1 MPLLAAGTGLD
12 VTVRLYA
19 EQLSQAFGKPV
30 VVENKPGGAGLAGVA
45 ALKAAAADGYTM
57 IVATSAVMAI
67 RPTLLK
73 VVPYD
78 PLNDFIPI
86 ALYVK
91 SPFILVVNPALP
103 IHSVPELIKY
113 VKERPGQLSY
123 SSSGVGGAP
132 HLSAEYMKQR
142 FDIDLAHVPYRNSP
156 QSIADVAAGHVAMAF
171 AEAGASLPLI
181 RDGKLRALAVTSST
195 RLATVPD
202 LPPFGEAVGY
212 AGFRGGVL
220 ARAAGA
226 GRHAAGCG
234 RQAARRNEAHHGSP
248 RHEEEGRR
256 HRADPPGYCLGGG
269 EHAVTSRPK
278 ARSGAASSAS
288 SDWKPRNKPLTA
300 DLDRRH
306 SALLGTHR
314 NAMAKPQPAD
324 KTNALSR
331 GSISSRRSSR
341 MLLRFRASFA
351 MRSRRP
357 MSQRC
362 CCG

>member
-1 MPLLAAGTGLD
+1 MPDMLKRASFALAFATLALHAPVRAETFPIRSINIMPLLAAGTGLD

-45 ALKAAAADGYTM
+45 ALKAAPADGYTM

-73 VVPYD
+73 TVPYD
-78 PLNDFIPI
+78 ALKDFVPI

-103 IHSVPELIKY
+103 IRSVPELIKY

-156 QSIADVAAGHVAMAF
+156 QSITDVAAGHVAMAF
-171 AEAGASLPLI
+171 AEAGASLALI

-195 RLATVPD
+195 RLPTVSE
-202 LPPFGEAVGY
+202 LPPFGEAVGAPDFEAVSWHVLLAP
-212 AGFRGGVL
+212 AGTPQDVVDKLHAEMKRIMEAPEMKKKVADIGLIPLDIASVEQS
-220 ARAAGA
+220 RAYIKAEGEKW
-226 GRHAAGCG
+226 GSLVRKLGL
-234 RQAARRNEAHHGSP
+234 EA
-248 RHEEEGRR
+248 
-256 HRADPPGYCLGGG
+256 
-269 EHAVTSRPK
+269 
-278 ARSGAASSAS
+278 
-288 SDWKPRNKPLTA
+288 
-300 DLDRRH
+300 
-306 SALLGTHR
+306 
-314 NAMAKPQPAD
+314 
-324 KTNALSR
+324 
-331 GSISSRRSSR
+331 
-341 MLLRFRASFA
+341 
-351 MRSRRP
+351 
-357 MSQRC
+357 SQ
-362 CCG
+362 